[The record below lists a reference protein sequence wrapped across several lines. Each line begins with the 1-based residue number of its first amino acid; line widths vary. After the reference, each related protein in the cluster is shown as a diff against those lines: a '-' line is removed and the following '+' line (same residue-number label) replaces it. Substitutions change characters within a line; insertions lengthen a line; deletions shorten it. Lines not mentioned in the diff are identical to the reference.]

1 MPYELMRKS
10 KKIEAKRGKMMIH
23 LMKKITPGLGGEI
36 SKKHRT
42 RRFGAAQPA
51 KVGVQ
56 GKGRVGVKP
65 LTRIGIQNDRKDS
78 EWKIKRKVL

>member
-1 MPYELMRKS
+1 
-10 KKIEAKRGKMMIH
+10 MIH
-23 LMKKITPGLGGEI
+23 LPKKRTLGLGGEI
-36 SKKHRT
+36 SKKHRKG
-42 RRFGAAQPA
+42 RFDEAPPA